1 MRDQE
6 TDEGMAMTDHDTT
19 TTDSATTQV
28 PRRMVL
34 LGAGAV
40 GVAGVLAACGGS
52 DEPEAGAGDTAA
64 PETST
69 PSTPAQTPAATP
81 TQGGSGGTPLTST
94 ADVPVGGGIVVSAE
108 KVVITQPAAGEFKAF
123 TSICTHQ
130 GCQVSQV
137 VDNVISCP
145 CHGSRYSAEDG
156 SVEQGPAPAPLAE
169 VAVTVEGDQ
178 ILRA

>member
-1 MRDQE
+1 
-6 TDEGMAMTDHDTT
+6 MTDRDTR
-19 TTDSATTQV
+19 TTDPAPPEV
-28 PRRMVL
+28 PRRIVL

-52 DEPEAGAGDTAA
+52 DEPGAVASDTAA
-64 PETST
+64 PQTSSP

-94 ADVPVGGGIVVSAE
+94 AEVPVGGGIVVSAE

-130 GCQVSQV
+130 GCEVSRV
-137 VDNVISCP
+137 EDNVISCP